1 MEDQLTVRLPRDLS
15 RAVKSTARRI
25 ERRPSEVV
33 KMALRAFLEVRPA
46 PTGRPADRVRALLGS
61 LESGILDLADK
72 HRAYVLESLNDARL
86 KTASRRTH
94 VVVASEV
101 ISAIDAAVGRRG
113 RSRFILQAAERE
125 LKHLAQAKALRSAA
139 GSWADRD
146 HPELRKGTAA
156 WLNRIRS
163 EGERRLAQVTR
174 KRRSAREHVGVRPS
188 LYTMAS
194 CSLAPLPYFVTL
206 YAVSR
211 AFGSASAPPR

>member
-113 RSRFILQAAERE
+113 RSRFILQ
-125 LKHLAQAKALRSAA
+125 
-139 GSWADRD
+139 
-146 HPELRKGTAA
+146 
-156 WLNRIRS
+156 
-163 EGERRLAQVTR
+163 
-174 KRRSAREHVGVRPS
+174 HVGVRPS

-194 CSLAPLPYFVTL
+194 CSLAPSRGRRFREPSGRLRRRRGSGGASPSL
-206 YAVSR
+206 SR
-211 AFGSASAPPR
+211 ARGGSCRALRPSGLRRGKGGALGGRPGTEGAGRTGGPGRRGRGSRARL

>member
-72 HRAYVLESLNDARL
+72 HRAYVLESLHDARL

-94 VVVASEV
+94 VVVACV
-101 ISAIDAAVGRRG
+101 AIPSLSRARCGSCRTIRPSGLRRGKSGALTGRRG
-113 RSRFILQAAERE
+113 P
-125 LKHLAQAKALRSAA
+125 
-139 GSWADRD
+139 GG
-146 HPELRKGTAA
+146 P
-156 WLNRIRS
+156 
-163 EGERRLAQVTR
+163 
-174 KRRSAREHVGVRPS
+174 
-188 LYTMAS
+188 
-194 CSLAPLPYFVTL
+194 
-206 YAVSR
+206 
-211 AFGSASAPPR
+211 